1 MPKLPILKSNFRTLE
16 QVFPVIQRSSD
27 GQPAMDSD
35 GNVLNQTMN
44 IRTDLYVD
52 VNLFSGVS
60 KYFDPVSS
68 RLRSNYTQVLVV
80 GLSVNAFPIVLK
92 ESVSTI
98 KALMNQRNDCDELC
112 DDGCD
117 CSPFAS

>member
-1 MPKLPILKSNFRTLE
+1 MPKLPILKANFRTLE
-16 QVFPVIQRSSD
+16 QVFPVVQRASD

-35 GNVLNQTMN
+35 GNILNQAMN

-52 VNLFSGVS
+52 VNLFCGVS

-68 RLRSNYTQVLVV
+68 RLRSQYTQVHVV
-80 GLSVNAFPIVLK
+80 GLSVNAFPVVLK
-92 ESVSTI
+92 ESVNTI
-98 KALMNQRNDCDELC
+98 KALMNQRNNCDELC

-117 CSPFAS
+117 CSPFN